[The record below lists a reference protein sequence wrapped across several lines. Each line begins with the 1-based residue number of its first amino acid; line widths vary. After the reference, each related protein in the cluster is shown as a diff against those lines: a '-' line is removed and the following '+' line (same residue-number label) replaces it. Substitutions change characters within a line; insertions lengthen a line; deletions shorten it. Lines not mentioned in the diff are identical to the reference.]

1 MNTRTN
7 SPSIMRTPSVI
18 LVKSDKWTHSTL
30 HTMQYIHYTAI
41 YTLYS
46 AYCALCCYSMTDVR
60 RWLHN
65 TIISEKYNQYS
76 LFWCY
81 YKLFTKVVVKW
92 HQVTGFFSE
101 MHTNG
106 MSTAAVSREQNTPL
120 ATPSHL
126 CHVTLKPHHM
136 PPWMPL
142 FLMVLPIYG
151 GMVEEIHHNLFLAL
165 NVKQT
170 HLRTDGS

>member
-7 SPSIMRTPSVI
+7 SPSIIKIPSVI

-30 HTMQYIHYTAI
+30 HTMQYTVYII
-41 YTLYS
+41 Q
-46 AYCALCCYSMTDVR
+46 CILCTVLLQHDWCTEMAAQ
-60 RWLHN
+60 HN
-65 TIISEKYNQYS
+65 YLRKIQSIFFVLMLLQIV
-76 LFWCY
+76 
-81 YKLFTKVVVKW
+81 YKSCC
-92 HQVTGFFSE
+92 QVTGFFSE